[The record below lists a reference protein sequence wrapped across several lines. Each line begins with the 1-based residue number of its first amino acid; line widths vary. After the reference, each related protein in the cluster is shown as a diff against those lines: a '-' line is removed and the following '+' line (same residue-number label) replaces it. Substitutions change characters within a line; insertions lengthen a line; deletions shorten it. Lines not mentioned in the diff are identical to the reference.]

1 MNCTVAASWPFVI
14 FLSSQPLGEELSL
27 FLLSPRASKLNT
39 ASLGRGIK
47 EYGVFTIRNSFRAES
62 DLKSEALRSVNDT
75 DGDVSRNDT
84 MYFFY
89 THYFF
94 FFVFFLFGQCLLNAL
109 IPPWIR
115 QWLTENLYNKVG
127 GKIHDR
133 HIYGCFFLYG
143 IMLIM
148 KHMNGYCW

>member
-62 DLKSEALRSVNDT
+62 DLKSEALRSVKFT

-89 THYFF
+89 THYYY
-94 FFVFFLFGQCLLNAL
+94 FLF
-109 IPPWIR
+109 
-115 QWLTENLYNKVG
+115 
-127 GKIHDR
+127 
-133 HIYGCFFLYG
+133 CFCSVNVCWMHWYPLGYDSDLQTICIIKLVEKFMIVTSMVVFLYG
-143 IMLIM
+143 RMLIM